1 MQMKPFFLTLLMSF
15 FTLFASAES
24 YDALWKK
31 EQKQEQE
38 GKPQS
43 AYAIVQQILKKAEA
57 EGHLGQTL
65 SARLRA
71 AALHQE
77 WAPDSFYAD
86 VAELE
91 ALRTAATRPEVKA
104 VYASILAEVYQNN
117 RSRTQARDLELTSAD
132 LKEWTREQYD
142 SAAIRNWQLSLA
154 DIPALAAAKSKDWLP
169 FVTQNEHSSYFRHD
183 LLHILWQRVR
193 DQRHRIW
200 DVPEMH
206 IQDYLDAVTAH
217 YHQLG
222 NREAELLLRLDGVE
236 LQQQGRDA
244 LEALRTEFADLP
256 LCTEVYL
263 RLLSTDA
270 KDVQKVAWAK
280 EAIKRYARYDRIG
293 EVRNRLNELQ
303 RPSVVWTG
311 SEVYYP
317 QKDYTWK
324 LEYKNATSLEINI
337 YRLKD
342 SFKEEAVNRGKQ
354 SVGQYLRQHGTL
366 VQTLKPT
373 LNPGAP
379 FEVME
384 DTLRWTAPDVGHYA
398 ILYSAYTGEREAQQ
412 KAVTNHFQLFRV
424 TSLMTMQRSL
434 PDGRL
439 EVIVVDAESGQPVN
453 GADVTILKED
463 RRSGLQEPIETQR
476 SDVEGRTRFHGAAI
490 QRTRC
495 LVQAVKGEDRWMPVG
510 STYNNTPRLG
520 EEQQFTTLRLYTD
533 RAIYR
538 PGQTVHIGGIAY
550 TQQHW
555 DAQALADKEYEL
567 VLRDAN
573 WKEVDR
579 QKVRTDAMGVLSTD
593 FVLPEGRLPGNYRVQ
608 AGSASVYFRVEEYKR
623 PTFEVKMDEAPALIW
638 PQDSITL
645 TGKAMGYNGAPIRD
659 GRVTGTYRFTYP
671 YFWWFRHDDSAPLPI
686 DTVQTDETGN
696 FLARVPLNNI
706 PAEALKY
713 GLYLALD
720 VEVLSPAGETRAGS
734 IRVPLCTTPL
744 RLTVRMNEKQDRDRL
759 TPPTFT
765 CLTSTGKTAEADIR
779 CRITSLATGQTVAAD
794 LTPATLAET
803 LRALPSGDYELHATA
818 TAATVTTAT
827 ATAVTTTPAA
837 TVPVA
842 SASGQSTHPATDT
855 DSTRFY
861 LFSLTDTRLPRHADS
876 WLYCPTDTFD
886 AKHPARVQV
895 GSSFP
900 DVALYYCLMG
910 PNGLVKDELIPLS
923 DELRLMEIPYKEE
936 YGDGVTAN
944 FAFVKYGQQY
954 QETQALRLTR
964 PDTQLRWQW
973 TSFRDRLH
981 PGDQETWTLRLTRPD
996 GTPADANLMA
1006 VLYDASLDQL
1016 APHDWQ
1022 LALGRSHRLLFCS
1035 WTSQNFFGQRN
1046 AREHLYF
1053 PMKDY
1058 RTRSLV
1064 FDRFDERWM
1073 NGLYFV
1079 AATHRLMGANR
1090 VMMAKSNRA
1099 VVEEESVAELYAF
1112 DGGAVQV
1119 TTAPQMADGAPM
1131 NDEAAIGNGA
1141 TEAAEAGQETIA
1153 ATSPTVRTNFNE
1165 TAFFM
1170 PHLHS
1175 NPKTGEVT
1183 LSFTLPESLTTWQ
1196 FLGLAHTQDLQSA
1209 KLQAQAIAR
1218 KEMMAR
1224 LYLPR
1229 FLRAGDQSSIRA
1241 VVQNLTDAALSGKA
1255 KLEIFDP
1262 ETNKVLMRQTT
1273 DFNAKANGE
1282 AVLAFDY
1289 KPTEEPTLVA
1299 VRLTAE
1305 TTPASKKEAV
1315 FSDGEQ
1321 QYLPILP
1328 SKEWLTESV
1337 ELMADGKGTFTTDLS
1352 SLFNHD
1358 NPTATHRR
1366 LTVEYTTHPI
1376 WNVVQAL
1383 PALREP
1389 QTDDVL
1395 SLTSVLYANTLAAY
1409 IAATTPRLQ
1418 DIITLWKQQA
1428 ATPSATAVRVS
1439 GGSAAGSP
1447 ASTSP
1452 LARNEELKQLIFD
1465 ETPWLREADSDTER
1479 RAQLIDLF
1487 NENLVDTRLTS
1498 TLERLTQ
1505 RQQPDGGF
1513 GWFPGMHSSEMMTR
1527 LVCMQLTH
1535 LRTLTNDFSKL
1546 PPVAKQKTNSLLQK
1560 AFTFVAEENSKRIQE
1575 LKKAEAKGVTIQT
1588 GSLMHLHFV
1597 YIAQR
1602 AGVKLT
1608 ATQKADV
1615 RYLLDHLKGTVVNMS
1630 NDERAMAAIV
1640 LKADG
1645 RAKDAQL
1652 YFDSMREHMTTTPQ
1666 RGTFFDYA
1674 GGSFTPTGHKVII
1687 HTTAMEAV
1695 QEMKETSLQSGMRR
1709 WLLQQKRTQ
1718 MWESSI
1724 CTVNAI
1730 YALLRGAATELEE
1743 TGTDRI
1749 TLNLKKGKVDVSKA
1763 TSDVASPAAM
1773 GYIKQTITPASAPK
1787 SITVQ
1792 RSSNGEAWGA
1802 VYAQYLTP
1810 VADASAHAAGLTI
1823 RRELSTTTPRLGDK
1837 LTTRYV
1843 ITADR
1848 DYEYVCLRA
1857 ERAACAEPAEQV
1869 SGYRYQGGLGYYRA
1883 VRDAHTDYFF
1893 DRLPKGTY
1901 VLEETAFTDR
1911 TGRYTTGLVT
1921 LRCLYAP
1928 EFGGN
1933 TPAVE
1938 VKVER

>member
-1 MQMKPFFLTLLMSF
+1 MSF

-24 YDALWKK
+24 FDALWKK
-31 EQKQEQE
+31 EQKQEQD

-43 AYAIVQQILKKAEA
+43 AYTIVQQILQKAES

-77 WAPDSFYAD
+77 WAPDSFFTD
-86 VAELE
+86 IAELE
-91 ALRTAATRPEVKA
+91 ALRDKAAQPEVKA

-117 RSRTQARDLELTSAD
+117 RSRTQARDLQLTSAD
-132 LKEWTREQYD
+132 MREWTREQYD

-154 DIPALAAAKSKDWLP
+154 DIPALATAKSKDWLP
-169 FVTQNEHSSYFRHD
+169 FVVQDQHSFYFRHD

-206 IQDYLDAVTAH
+206 IQDYLEAVTAH
-217 YHQLG
+217 YRQQG
-222 NREAELLLRLDGVE
+222 NREAELLLCLDGVE
-236 LQQQGRDA
+236 LQQQGQDI
-244 LEALRTEFADLP
+244 LERLRADFADLP

-270 KDVQKVAWAK
+270 KDDQKVAWAQ
-280 EAIKRYARYDRIG
+280 EAIKRYPRYERIG

-303 RPSVVWTG
+303 RPAVTWIG

-317 QKDYTWK
+317 QKEYTWK
-324 LEYKNATSLEINI
+324 LEYKNATEAEMTV
-337 YRLKD
+337 YRLRD
-342 SFKEEAVNRGKQ
+342 DFNEEAMNRGKLAA
-354 SVGQYLRQHGTL
+354 SQYIRQHGTL

-373 LNPGAP
+373 LHPGAP
-379 FEVME
+379 FELVE
-384 DTLRWTAPDVGHYA
+384 DSVRWMAPEVGHYA
-398 ILYSAYTGEREAQQ
+398 ILYSASTSEKEAQQ
-412 KAVTNHFQLFRV
+412 KSVANHYQLFRV
-424 TSLMTMQRSL
+424 TTLMTMQRSL

-439 EVIVVDAESGQPVN
+439 EVIVVDAESGQPVAN
-453 GADVTILKED
+453 ADVTILKED
-463 RRSGLQEPIETQR
+463 RRSGLREPIETQR
-476 SDVEGRTRFHGAAI
+476 SNTEGRARFHGANI
-490 QRTRC
+490 QRNRC
-495 LVQAVKGEDRWMPVG
+495 LVQAVKGDDRWMPVA
-510 STYNNTPRLG
+510 STFNNTPRLG
-520 EEQQFTTLRLYTD
+520 EEQQYTTLRLYTD

-555 DAQALADKEYEL
+555 DAQAQADKEYEL
-567 VLRDAN
+567 ILRDAN

-579 QKVRTDAMGVLSTD
+579 QKIRTDAMGVISTD

-686 DTVQTDETGN
+686 DTVSTDDTGT

-744 RLTVRMNEKQDRDRL
+744 RLTIRMNEKQDRDRL
-759 TPPTFT
+759 APPTFT
-765 CLTSTGKTAEADIR
+765 CLSSTGKTAEADIR
-779 CRITSLATGQTVAAD
+779 CTIITLATGQTAATG
-794 LTPATLAET
+794 LTPANLLET
-803 LRALPSGDYELHATA
+803 LRTLPSGDYELRATATA
-818 TAATVTTAT
+818 TAATASGASATGQSTQPAT
-827 ATAVTTTPAA
+827 ATD
-837 TVPVA
+837 
-842 SASGQSTHPATDT
+842 SA
-855 DSTRFY
+855 RFY

-886 AKHPARVQV
+886 TKHPARVQV
-895 GSSFP
+895 GSSFT
-900 DVALYYCLMG
+900 DVALYYCLMSPSG
-910 PNGLVKDELIPLS
+910 IVKDELIPLS
-923 DELRLMEIPYKEE
+923 DELRLLEIPYLKE

-944 FAFVKYGQQY
+944 FAFVKHGQQY
-954 QETQALRLTR
+954 QETQALRLTG
-964 PDTQLRWQW
+964 PDTQLRWHW

-981 PGDQETWTLRLTRPD
+981 PGDQETWTLRLTHPD

-1016 APHDWQ
+1016 TPHSWQ
-1022 LALGRSHRLLFCS
+1022 LAIGRQHRLLFCG
-1035 WTSQNFFGQRN
+1035 WTSQNFFGQDN
-1046 AREHLYF
+1046 AREQLYF

-1058 RTRSLV
+1058 RVRSLS
-1064 FDRFDERWM
+1064 FDRFDDTWM

-1079 AATHRLMGANR
+1079 GATRRLIGANR
-1090 VMMAKSNRA
+1090 VMMAKSSRA
-1099 VVEEESVAELYAF
+1099 VVEEESAAQVYAF

-1119 TTAPQMADGAPM
+1119 TSAPKMANMSADDAAM
-1131 NDEAAIGNGA
+1131 NDEMVIGYGATTEQAETEQEAIG
-1141 TEAAEAGQETIA
+1141 AA
-1153 ATSPTVRTNFNE
+1153 SPAVRTNFNE
-1165 TAFFM
+1165 TAAFM
-1170 PHLHS
+1170 PRLHTD
-1175 NPKTGEVT
+1175 PATGEVT

-1196 FLGLAHTQDLQSA
+1196 FLGLAHTEDMQIA
-1209 KLQAQAIAR
+1209 NIQAQTVAR

-1229 FLRAGDQSSIRA
+1229 FLRAGDQSSLRA
-1241 VVQNLTDAALSGKA
+1241 VIQNLTESPLSGKA

-1262 ETNKVLMRQTT
+1262 ETNKVLQRQTA

-1289 KPTEEPTLVA
+1289 SPAEEPTIVA

-1305 TTPASKKEAV
+1305 TTPTRVTVPEDSPEGKAGQAGKSTLV
-1315 FSDGEQ
+1315 SFSDGEQ

-1328 SKEWLTESV
+1328 SKEWMTESV
-1337 ELMADGKGTFTTDLS
+1337 ELMADGQGTFTTDLS
-1352 SLFNHD
+1352 SLFNND
-1358 NPTATHRR
+1358 SPTATHRR

-1395 SLTSVLYANTLAAY
+1395 SLTSVLYSNTLAAY

-1428 ATPSATAVRVS
+1428 AATASSPVSSVSS
-1439 GGSAAGSP
+1439 GGFP
-1447 ASTSP
+1447 AESP
-1452 LARNEELKQLIFD
+1452 LARNEELKQLILD
-1465 ETPWLREADSDTER
+1465 ETPWLREADNDTQR

-1487 NENLVDTRLTS
+1487 NENLITTRLTS
-1498 TLERLTQ
+1498 TIDRLTQ
-1505 RQQPDGGF
+1505 RQQADGGF
-1513 GWFPGMHSSEMMTR
+1513 GWFPGMRSSELMTR
-1527 LVCMQLTH
+1527 LVCMELTH
-1535 LRTLTNDFSKL
+1535 LRTLTNDFDHLPATAKL
-1546 PPVAKQKTNSLLQK
+1546 KTNDLLQK
-1560 AFTFVAEENSKRIQE
+1560 AFTFVAEENSKLIQE
-1575 LKKAEAKGVTIQT
+1575 LKKAEAKGATIQT

-1602 AGVKLT
+1602 AGIKLT
-1608 ATQKADV
+1608 AAQKADV
-1615 RYLLDHLKGTVVNMS
+1615 RYLLDHLKGTVANMS

-1640 LKADG
+1640 LKTDG

-1652 YFDSMREHMTTTPQ
+1652 YFDSMREHLTTTPQ

-1695 QEMKETSLQSGMRR
+1695 QEMKDQSLQSGMRR

-1724 CTVNAI
+1724 CTVDAI
-1730 YALLRGAATELEE
+1730 YALLRGATADLED
-1743 TGTDRI
+1743 TTVDRI
-1749 TLNLKKGKVDVSKA
+1749 TLNLKKGKMDISKA
-1763 TSDVASPAAM
+1763 TSDVTSPAAM
-1773 GYIKQTITPASAPK
+1773 GYIKQTITPTSAPK

-1792 RSSNGEAWGA
+1792 RQSNSEAWGA

-1823 RRELSTTTPRLGDK
+1823 RRELSSTTPHLGDK
-1837 LTTRYV
+1837 LTTRYI

-1857 ERAACAEPAEQV
+1857 DRAACAEPAEQM

-1893 DRLPKGTY
+1893 DHLPKGTY

-1911 TGRYTTGLVT
+1911 TGHYTTGLVT

-1938 VKVER
+1938 LKVEN

>member
-1 MQMKPFFLTLLMSF
+1 MKSFFLTLLMSF
-15 FTLFASAES
+15 ITLLSSAQS

-31 EQKQEQE
+31 EQQQEQD

-43 AYAIVQQILKKAEA
+43 AYAIVQQILQKAEA

-77 WAPDSFYAD
+77 WAPDSFFTD
-86 VAELE
+86 IAELE
-91 ALRTAATRPEVKA
+91 ALRAKAKRPEVKA

-117 RSRTQARDLELTSAD
+117 RSRSQASDLQLTSAD
-132 LKEWTREQYD
+132 MKEWTREQYD

-154 DIPALAAAKSKDWLP
+154 DIPALAAAKSKEWLP
-169 FVTQNEHSSYFRHD
+169 FVVQDQHSSYFRHD

-206 IQDYLDAVTAH
+206 IQDYLSAVTAH
-217 YHQLG
+217 YRQQG

-236 LQQQGRDA
+236 LQQQGRDV
-244 LEALRTEFADLP
+244 LESLRSEFADLP

-263 RLLSTDA
+263 RLLQTDA
-270 KDVQKVAWAK
+270 EDTLKVKWAK
-280 EAIKRYARYDRIG
+280 EALKRYARYERIG
-293 EVRNRLNELQ
+293 EVRNRLNELR
-303 RPSVVWTG
+303 RPSVTWIG
-311 SEVYYP
+311 NEVYYP
-317 QKDYTWK
+317 QKEYTW
-324 LEYKNATSLEINI
+324 LLTHKNATSVEIAV
-337 YRLKD
+337 YRLRND
-342 SFKEEAVNRGKQ
+342 FSEEAMNRGKQ
-354 SVGQYLRQHGTL
+354 TATQYIRQHGKL
-366 VQTLKPT
+366 VQTIKPA
-373 LNPGAP
+373 LNPGKP
-379 FEVME
+379 FETVE
-384 DTLRWTAPDVGHYA
+384 DSIRWTAPEVGRYA
-398 ILYSAYTGEREAQQ
+398 ILYSASTAEREAQQ
-412 KAVTNHFQLFRV
+412 RAVANHCQLFRV
-424 TSLMTMQRSL
+424 TGLMIMQRSM
-434 PDGRL
+434 PDGAL
-439 EVIVVDAESGQPVN
+439 EVIVVDAESGQPV
-453 GADVTILKED
+453 ADAEVTLLKED
-463 RRSGLQEPIETQR
+463 RRSGLRETWETQR
-476 SDVEGRTRFHGAAI
+476 SDAEGRVHFRGTSL
-490 QRTRC
+490 QRTRY
-495 LVQAVKGEDRWMPVG
+495 LVQTVKGEDRWLPV
-510 STYNNTPRLG
+510 STTFNNTPRLG
-520 EEQQFTTLRLYTD
+520 EEQQFTALRLYTD

-555 DAQALADKEYEL
+555 DAQALADKEFEL
-567 VLRDAN
+567 ILRDAN

-608 AGSASVYFRVEEYKR
+608 AGSASVFFRVEEYKR

-671 YFWWFRHDDSAPLPI
+671 YFWWYRHEDSSPLPI
-686 DTVQTDETGN
+686 DTVATDDTGT

-744 RLTVRMNEKQDRDRL
+744 RLTVRMNEKQDRDRI

-765 CLTSTGKTAEADIR
+765 CLSSTGKTAEADIR
-779 CRITSLATGQTVAAD
+779 CSITSLADNQTVAAG
-794 LTPATLAET
+794 LTPADLPET
-803 LRALPSGDYELHATA
+803 LRILPSGDYELHATA
-818 TAATVTTAT
+818 TATAAT
-827 ATAVTTTPAA
+827 A
-837 TVPVA
+837 
-842 SASGQSTHPATDT
+842 T

-861 LFSLTDTRLPRHADS
+861 LFSLADTHLPRHADS

-886 AKHPARVQV
+886 AQHPALVQV

-910 PNGLVKDELIPLS
+910 PDGIVKDELIPLS
-923 DELRLMEIPYKEE
+923 DELRLFEIPYLEE
-936 YGDGVTAN
+936 YGDGLTAN

-954 QETQALRLTR
+954 QQTQALRLTR

-1016 APHDWQ
+1016 APHSWQ
-1022 LALGRSHRLLFCS
+1022 LAIGRQHRLLFCG
-1035 WTSQNFFGQRN
+1035 WTSQNFFSQGN

-1058 RTRSLV
+1058 RVRSLA
-1064 FDRFDERWM
+1064 FDRFDDQWM
-1073 NGLYFV
+1073 NGLYFL
-1079 AATHRLMGANR
+1079 AATRAMTGAGRPMMMKANR
-1090 VMMAKSNRA
+1090 ANSM
-1099 VVEEESVAELYAF
+1099 VVEESAVF

-1119 TTAPQMADGAPM
+1119 TMAPQMANASADEASM
-1131 NDEAAIGNGA
+1131 NDQMAAGYGTA
-1141 TEAAEAGQETIA
+1141 TEQEEAEQETISA
-1153 ATSPTVRTNFNE
+1153 ASAAVRTNFNE
-1165 TAFFM
+1165 TAAFM
-1170 PHLHS
+1170 PRLHT
-1175 NPKTGEVT
+1175 NPVTGEVS

-1196 FLGLAHTQDLQSA
+1196 FLGLAHTGDMQLA
-1209 KLQAQAIAR
+1209 NIQAQAVAR

-1262 ETNKVLMRQTT
+1262 ETNKVLKRQTA
-1273 DFNAKANGE
+1273 DFSAKANGE

-1289 KPTEEPTLVA
+1289 TPAEEPTIVA

-1305 TTPASKKEAV
+1305 TTPATKKAAV

-1328 SKEWLTESV
+1328 SKEWMTESV
-1337 ELMADGKGTFTTDLS
+1337 ELMADGQGTFTTDLS
-1352 SLFNHD
+1352 SLFNND
-1358 NPTATHRR
+1358 SPTATHRR

-1395 SLTSVLYANTLAAY
+1395 SLTSVLYANTLAAH

-1428 ATPSATAVRVS
+1428 AASSSVSVS
-1439 GGSAAGSP
+1439 GGFAAGSP
-1447 ASTSP
+1447 AATSP
-1452 LARNEELKQLIFD
+1452 LARNEELKQLILD
-1465 ETPWLREADSDTER
+1465 ETPWLREADNDTQR
-1479 RAQLIDLF
+1479 RTQLIDLF
-1487 NENLVDTRLTS
+1487 NENLVSTRLTS
-1498 TLERLTQ
+1498 TLDRLTQ
-1505 RQQPDGGF
+1505 RQQADGGF
-1513 GWFPGMHSSEMMTR
+1513 GWFPGMRSSELMTR
-1527 LVCMQLTH
+1527 LVCLQLTH

-1546 PPVAKQKTNSLLQK
+1546 PPVAKQKTNTLLQK
-1560 AFTFVAEENSKRIQE
+1560 AFGFVAEENAKRIQE
-1575 LKKAEAKGVTIQT
+1575 LKKAEAKGSTIQT
-1588 GSLMHLHFV
+1588 SSLMHLHFV

-1608 ATQKADV
+1608 AAQKADV
-1615 RYLLDHLKGTVVNMS
+1615 RYLLDHLKGTVTNMS

-1640 LKADG
+1640 LKTYG
-1645 RAKDAQL
+1645 RTKEAQL
-1652 YFDSMREHMTTTPQ
+1652 YFDSMREHLTTTPQ
-1666 RGTFFDYA
+1666 RGSFFDYA
-1674 GGSFTPTGHKVII
+1674 GGSFTPTGHKVIV

-1695 QEMKETSLQSGMRR
+1695 QEMKAQSLQSGMRR

-1730 YALLRGAATELEE
+1730 YALLRGAAADLED
-1743 TGTDRI
+1743 TTVDRI
-1749 TLNLKKGKVDVSKA
+1749 TLNLKKGKVDISKA

-1787 SITVQ
+1787 SVTVQ
-1792 RSSNGEAWGA
+1792 RQAKSEAWGA

-1810 VADASAHAAGLTI
+1810 IADASAHAAGLTI
-1823 RRELSTTTPRLGDK
+1823 RRELSSTTPRLGDK
-1837 LTTRYV
+1837 LTTRYI

-1857 ERAACAEPAEQV
+1857 DRAACAEPAEQM

-1911 TGRYTTGLVT
+1911 TGHYTTGLVT

-1938 VKVER
+1938 LKVEN